1 MRCMFYFSTLA
12 IRYREVIF
20 GVVEAFAS
28 SFLESAPNSML
39 GKIFRALEVFIG
51 ACPELTSGT
60 ETVFGVLNRVI
71 EGIEAKRMMGTEV
84 LMRYRLL
91 FGFFFSPALLLL
103 AN

>member
-1 MRCMFYFSTLA
+1 M
-12 IRYREVIF
+12 VF

-84 LMRYRLL
+84 LMRYSTCIVSSLTCKLMLGSNLL
-91 FGFFFSPALLLL
+91 DRKFLNELLRKCSK
-103 AN
+103 